1 MRRPL
6 HKVFDRVVTNG
17 SAYIRS
23 RMPSFKNGGGV
34 FVAVVGILCL
44 AFAACE
50 QRPVGKVHV
59 FRCADGATVKV
70 IFTEADES
78 MTMYLD
84 KKSYKLKH
92 VPSGSGAK
100 YTDGKVVF
108 WNKGKAAF
116 IQIDGEVV
124 HDKCTLTE

>member
-1 MRRPL
+1 MKSA
-6 HKVFDRVVTNG
+6 HKDLFGVAAGDVRHAWAANPPRT
-17 SAYIRS
+17 S
-23 RMPSFKNGGGV
+23 RGRLFA
-34 FVAVVGILCL
+34 AVIVLFGL
-44 AFAACE
+44 AIAACE
-50 QRPVGKVHV
+50 QRPVGKIHV

-78 MTMYLD
+78 MTMYLG

-92 VPSGSGAK
+92 VPSASGAK

-108 WNKGKAAF
+108 WNKGKEAF

-124 HDKCTLTE
+124 HDACALSE

>member
-1 MRRPL
+1 MCSLKP
-6 HKVFDRVVTNG
+6 
-17 SAYIRS
+17 
-23 RMPSFKNGGGV
+23 GGAIFATVIGL
-34 FVAVVGILCL
+34 LCL

-50 QRPVGKVHV
+50 ERPVGKIHV

-108 WNKGKAAF
+108 WNKGKEAF

-124 HDKCTLTE
+124 HDACALTE